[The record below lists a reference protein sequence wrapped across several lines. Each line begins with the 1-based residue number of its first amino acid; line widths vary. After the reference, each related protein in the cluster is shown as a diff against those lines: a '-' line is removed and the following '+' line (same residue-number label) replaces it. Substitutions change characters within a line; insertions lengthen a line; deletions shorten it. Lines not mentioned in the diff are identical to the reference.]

1 MTNWYGSLW
10 LIWRTNAATQDSL
23 PILPD
28 TPYIHVIMRP
38 LGHPNENCQKLEWT
52 NKEGNMKIPCKL
64 NKKDVTTKP
73 TLVLYA
79 YFSKTWVISCLRCCN
94 LLSWDL
100 PSSKLSPLCVTIIYK
115 LIYSIPML
123 SVYAHLLNLLCF
135 APFLNYTTS
144 LLSPIA
150 TRLPELSSL
159 LHISALNLYVWNN
172 DYMILIL
179 YRDLSFKT

>member
-10 LIWRTNAATQDSL
+10 FIWRTNAATQDSL

-123 SVYAHLLNLLCF
+123 SVYAHLLNLYVLLPFSIIPHHCF
-135 APFLNYTTS
+135 LQSQHDFQS
-144 LLSPIA
+144 SP
-150 TRLPELSSL
+150 
-159 LHISALNLYVWNN
+159 
-172 DYMILIL
+172 
-179 YRDLSFKT
+179 LSFIYLPWTSMSGITITWF